1 MVINLPLLTEHASY
15 NQNTQKYNST
25 KTLKPSNEK
34 DSFHTYA
41 FGDCCLCGGDPVH
54 SSQQKHNDNND
65 FFERCN
71 SIANTLS

>member
-34 DSFHTYA
+34 DSFHI
-41 FGDCCLCGGDPVH
+41 CKLIK
-54 SSQQKHNDNND
+54 S
-65 FFERCN
+65 
-71 SIANTLS
+71 TLN